1 MNGSTLPEEKTVW
14 FAGLDG
20 GGGTGILMGMD
31 SCPPPSPDLILAS
44 LCCRLQGL
52 IRSAPDAPGRD
63 ELASALAEVRALQ
76 QMLGAPA
83 GGWSVDPQAFAG
95 LMDLAG
101 PLSGDLLVQLR
112 TDLEDIRHRLARAV
126 PVCGW
131 EDLRAA
137 THTLVA
143 LAGSAGAERLHRAAK
158 ALNAAAHGQDQGA
171 LAGLGPDVLAGLDH
185 LIAFLAGQITLPPGT
200 SSGPGQG

>member
-1 MNGSTLPEEKTVW
+1 MTGRALPEGKTVW

-52 IRSAPDAPGRD
+52 IRSAPDASGRD
-63 ELASALAEVRALQ
+63 ELATALAEVRALQ
-76 QMLGAPA
+76 QMLGRPA
-83 GGWSVDPQAFAG
+83 GGWSVDALAFAG

-101 PLSGDLLVQLR
+101 PLSGDLLAQLR
-112 TDLEDIRHRLARAV
+112 TDLEDVRHRLARAV

-131 EDLRAA
+131 AEVRAA

-158 ALNAAAHGQDQGA
+158 ALNTAAHGQDQGA

-185 LIAFLAGQITLPPGT
+185 LIGFVADRIAPHTPPPT
-200 SSGPGQG
+200 SPGQG